1 MNKIS
6 QPKWFK
12 DGKVLIINAPTC
24 GINKDGNTQ
33 FQVDEKT
40 GKRSETDI
48 DDKLKDEIIED
59 GLQFNIDPSTG
70 EYIYDMDSLVVLDSK
85 VLVPQYHDKEIR
97 QEIENVFS
105 DNTNFELI
113 SLGEL
118 IEQKKIKCFKG
129 HGSPSSDQRVGDIP
143 YIKVSDIRAGQINI
157 NPTNKIPLELAK
169 KFWKGDES
177 GLKAYDLI
185 SPERAS
191 KNIGEF
197 SVLMPNQERIV
208 LTKEVIVLRSLV
220 QEMEFDQFY
229 LMWAMSLELVRKQW
243 NRVILMQTNREDV
256 GERYKEILIP
266 IAKKKEIANS
276 VSWYFRKYYLEQAE
290 LRRAFQSNLDIDE
303 FKHSFYL
310 E

>member
-1 MNKIS
+1 MLRFISCRRKNKIS

-48 DDKLKDEIIED
+48 DDKLKDSVCIFMEK
-59 GLQFNIDPSTG
+59 QTIDVECKYVSYL
-70 EYIYDMDSLVVLDSK
+70 EEKVVLDSK

-169 KFWKGDES
+169 K
-177 GLKAYDLI
+177 
-185 SPERAS
+185 
-191 KNIGEF
+191 
-197 SVLMPNQERIV
+197 
-208 LTKEVIVLRSLV
+208 
-220 QEMEFDQFY
+220 Y

>member
-40 GKRSETDI
+40 GERSETDI
-48 DDKLKDEIIED
+48 DDKLKDSVCIFMEKQTIDIECKYVSY
-59 GLQFNIDPSTG
+59 L
-70 EYIYDMDSLVVLDSK
+70 EEKVVIDSK

-97 QEIENVFS
+97 QQIENAFS
-105 DNTNFELI
+105 GNTNFELI
-113 SLGEL
+113 PLGEL

-276 VSWYFRKYYLEQAE
+276 VSGYFRKYYLEQAE
-290 LRRAFQSNLDIDE
+290 LRRAFQSNLDMDE

>member
-1 MNKIS
+1 MIKRL
-6 QPKWFK
+6 
-12 DGKVLIINAPTC
+12 GK
-24 GINKDGNTQ
+24 
-33 FQVDEKT
+33 
-40 GKRSETDI
+40 
-48 DDKLKDEIIED
+48 KLKMCFQII
-59 GLQFNIDPSTG
+59 
-70 EYIYDMDSLVVLDSK
+70 
-85 VLVPQYHDKEIR
+85 
-97 QEIENVFS
+97 
-105 DNTNFELI
+105 
-113 SLGEL
+113 
-118 IEQKKIKCFKG
+118 
-129 HGSPSSDQRVGDIP
+129 PSSDQRVGDIP

>member
-1 MNKIS
+1 M
-6 QPKWFK
+6 
-12 DGKVLIINAPTC
+12 
-24 GINKDGNTQ
+24 
-33 FQVDEKT
+33 
-40 GKRSETDI
+40 
-48 DDKLKDEIIED
+48 
-59 GLQFNIDPSTG
+59 
-70 EYIYDMDSLVVLDSK
+70 
-85 VLVPQYHDKEIR
+85 
-97 QEIENVFS
+97 
-105 DNTNFELI
+105 
-113 SLGEL
+113 
-118 IEQKKIKCFKG
+118 
-129 HGSPSSDQRVGDIP
+129 GDIP

>member
-48 DDKLKDEIIED
+48 DDKLKDSVCIFMEK
-59 GLQFNIDPSTG
+59 QTIDVECKYVSYL
-70 EYIYDMDSLVVLDSK
+70 E
-85 VLVPQYHDKEIR
+85 
-97 QEIENVFS
+97 EIENVFS

>member
-1 MNKIS
+1 M
-6 QPKWFK
+6 
-12 DGKVLIINAPTC
+12 
-24 GINKDGNTQ
+24 
-33 FQVDEKT
+33 
-40 GKRSETDI
+40 
-48 DDKLKDEIIED
+48 
-59 GLQFNIDPSTG
+59 
-70 EYIYDMDSLVVLDSK
+70 
-85 VLVPQYHDKEIR
+85 
-97 QEIENVFS
+97 FS

-266 IAKKKEIANS
+266 IAKRKRLQIA
-276 VSWYFRKYYLEQAE
+276 FLGILENIIWNKQ
-290 LRRAFQSNLDIDE
+290 N
-303 FKHSFYL
+303 
-310 E
+310 